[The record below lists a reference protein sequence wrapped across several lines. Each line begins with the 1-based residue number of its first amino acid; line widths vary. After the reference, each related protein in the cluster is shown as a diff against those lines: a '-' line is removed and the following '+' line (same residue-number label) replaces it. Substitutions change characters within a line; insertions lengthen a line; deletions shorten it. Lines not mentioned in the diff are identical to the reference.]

1 MECQYLCRQGY
12 FNQTVLFY
20 GGYNGEVIV
29 SQPAYNMQLAYFFT
43 IAAYLVLCGCLLSTG
58 NIFSSTVGY
67 ISSFSAW
74 ECNFFFF
81 FFF

>member
-1 MECQYLCRQGY
+1 MFIIQSIIQNWFYGVPISLRQGY

-43 IAAYLVLCGCLLSTG
+43 IAAYLVLCGVSL
-58 NIFSSTVGY
+58 IY
-67 ISSFSAW
+67 R
-74 ECNFFFF
+74 
-81 FFF
+81 